1 MDRSGASV
9 AVVDVPSIEL
19 ATHEDYLEIL
29 DDLSDFWATSG
40 PPERTRPYHY
50 PFLVHQFGDTAF
62 VIRREA
68 RVIAY
73 LFGFIATSE
82 PVGYVH
88 LVGVRTE
95 HQRRGLGRALY
106 DRFGRVARDR
116 GCESLKAVIAPFN
129 TDSRVFHEKLG
140 FEWEP
145 GPMDPS
151 GVPVFKDYEG
161 RGHDVSIVRK
171 PLT

>member
-1 MDRSGASV
+1 V
-9 AVVDVPSIEL
+9 IEL
-19 ATHEDYLEIL
+19 ATHADYLEIL
-29 DDLSDFWATSG
+29 DDLADFWGSSG

-62 VIRREA
+62 VIREED

-88 LVGVRTE
+88 LVGVRQT
-95 HQRRGLGRALY
+95 HQRRGLGRSLY
-106 DRFGRVARDR
+106 DHFEQVARER
-116 GCESLKAVIAPFN
+116 GCTALKAVVAPFN
-129 TDSRVFHEKLG
+129 TDSRAFHEKLG
-140 FEWEP
+140 FEWEA
-145 GPMDPS
+145 GPLDPS

-161 RGHDVSIVRK
+161 RGHDVSIIRK
-171 PLT
+171 PIA